1 MIDQLL
7 SNNMAWAS
15 ALVRADPQFFRRLS
29 AQQAPEYLWIGCSD
43 SRVPANEIVGLDPGE
58 LFVHRNI
65 ANLAPPRDMNFL
77 AVLQFSIEVLKV
89 RHIIVCGHYGC
100 GGVRAALDK
109 ERRGLIDHWLQ
120 PVADLAHRHQTHLMA
135 ISDFETRVNV
145 ACEHNVRAQ
154 VEYVGRNPF
163 VTDAWR
169 RGQTLCIH
177 GWIYSIRDGLLRNL
191 ELSVDRPSQVDELA
205 ARQWFPDA

>member
-1 MIDQLL
+1 MIRTLL
-7 SNNMAWAS
+7 ENNMHWAS
-15 ALVRADPQFFRRLS
+15 ARVRAEPDFFRRLS

-89 RHIIVCGHYGC
+89 RHVIVCGHYGC
-100 GGVRAALDK
+100 GGVRAALDSQ
-109 ERRGLIDHWLQ
+109 RRGLIDHWLQ
-120 PVADLAHRHQTHLMA
+120 PVADLAHRHEDHLQEIA
-135 ISDFETRVNV
+135 DFDTRVNV

-154 VEYVGRNPF
+154 VEYLGHNPF

-169 RGQTLCIH
+169 RNQKLTIH
-177 GWIYSIRDGLLRNL
+177 GWIYSIRDGLLRDL
-191 ELSVDRPSQVDELA
+191 DLTVERPRDVDRLSSRA
-205 ARQWFPDA
+205 WFPNG

>member
-1 MIDQLL
+1 MIESLL
-7 SNNMAWAS
+7 KNNIAWAS
-15 ALVRADPQFFRRLS
+15 ARVRADAQFFRRLS
-29 AQQAPEYLWIGCSD
+29 EQQSPEYLWIGCSD

-65 ANLAPPRDMNFL
+65 ANLAPPRDINFL
-77 AVLQFSIEVLKV
+77 SVLQYSVEVLKV

-100 GGVRAALDK
+100 GGVRAALDT

-120 PVADLAHRHQTHLMA
+120 PVADLAHEHANHLNA
-135 ISDFETRVNV
+135 ITDFDTRVNT

-169 RGQTLCIH
+169 RGQKLAVH
-177 GWIYSIRDGLLRNL
+177 GWIYSIRDGLIRNL
-191 ELSVDRPSQVDELA
+191 DYSVARPKDVDALSRRA
-205 ARQWFPDA
+205 WFPDA